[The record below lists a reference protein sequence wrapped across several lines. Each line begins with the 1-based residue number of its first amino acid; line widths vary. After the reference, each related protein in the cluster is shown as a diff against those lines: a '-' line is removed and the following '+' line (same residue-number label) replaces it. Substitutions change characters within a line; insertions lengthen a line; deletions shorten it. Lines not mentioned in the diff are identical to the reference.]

1 VSPSLTAV
9 GNAAWVVRLSRGGFG
24 NTSALGGSGRVGVG
38 AGQLGQRMAERDLM
52 QAGAGVCRF
61 VQQQVGGR
69 RPGGYFGVLRSRSRG
84 GEPDADASAHGSQQ
98 QRRIEAAARYGAM
111 GGATCRV
118 QSAECRM
125 QNAECRMQN
134 ANAAGGASG
143 GVQTSDG

>member
-98 QRRIEAAARYGAM
+98 QRRIEAAERCDGRCDVQGAER
-111 GGATCRV
+111 RV
-118 QSAECRM
+118 QNAECRM
-125 QNAECRMQN
+125 QNAECKC
-134 ANAAGGASG
+134 SG
-143 GVQTSDG
+143 RSKWWCADE